1 MKQSAGMALAL
12 WLCLA
17 LAGCAPGSR
26 VDVSAWRYYRLDAP
40 GVSLRLPDDF
50 SRSEAR
56 DALLY
61 GRDAELTVEIDGCGE
76 LYADSQA
83 LLSRLRSA
91 EGEAAEL
98 VEADGAAY
106 VRLPA
111 DGGGRC
117 AVYELL
123 GSDGEAYRIR
133 AEVSGDVK
141 EKRAAA
147 LLRALESTFCAA
159 SSAPEDAEIIQA
171 PAAPS
176 QLSRADC
183 LTLVNVRSALAE
195 NWADRLD
202 MVTTYN
208 DRGEVLRMERTV
220 CKAFFGLQK
229 ALAAEGVSVRAT
241 LAYGGEGEHA
251 TGLALDLALDGG
263 GPWERVCAKFADH
276 GFILRYSEDGAYYTG
291 HAAEPGHIRYVGAEA
306 AREIAERGVT
316 LEEYLGTLPAS
327 IDYLVLVNPEHA
339 LPDDWEDRLEVVY
352 MTNRHGEE
360 IGVERIAFEAYCR
373 LRDALAEEGV
383 HLDINSA
390 WRSVA
395 EQKALAESYTRKYG
409 ADYVKKYV
417 AVPGYSEHH
426 TGLAIDLYLESM
438 DVWAKI
444 HARLAE
450 FGFILRYPE
459 GKESIT
465 GYGYEPWHVRFVG
478 TDTAGEIAERGVTLE
493 EYLGET

>member
-1 MKQSAGMALAL
+1 MGITKKTMLAVIL
-12 WLCLA
+12 TIC
-17 LAGCAPGSR
+17 GN
-26 VDVSAWRYYRLDAP
+26 
-40 GVSLRLPDDF
+40 SLITT
-50 SRSEAR
+50 SC
-56 DALLY
+56 
-61 GRDAELTVEIDGCGE
+61 T
-76 LYADSQA
+76 
-83 LLSRLRSA
+83 
-91 EGEAAEL
+91 
-98 VEADGAAY
+98 
-106 VRLPA
+106 
-111 DGGGRC
+111 
-117 AVYELL
+117 
-123 GSDGEAYRIR
+123 
-133 AEVSGDVK
+133 
-141 EKRAAA
+141 
-147 LLRALESTFCAA
+147 T
-159 SSAPEDAEIIQA
+159 
-171 PAAPS
+171 
-176 QLSRADC
+176 
-183 LTLVNVRSALAE
+183 AE
-195 NWADRLD
+195 NDNP
-202 MVTTYN
+202 VVQ
-208 DRGEVLRMERTV
+208 E
-220 CKAFFGLQK
+220 
-229 ALAAEGVSVRAT
+229 
-241 LAYGGEGEHA
+241 
-251 TGLALDLALDGG
+251 
-263 GPWERVCAKFADH
+263 
-276 GFILRYSEDGAYYTG
+276 
-291 HAAEPGHIRYVGAEA
+291 
-306 AREIAERGVT
+306 
-316 LEEYLGTLPAS
+316 